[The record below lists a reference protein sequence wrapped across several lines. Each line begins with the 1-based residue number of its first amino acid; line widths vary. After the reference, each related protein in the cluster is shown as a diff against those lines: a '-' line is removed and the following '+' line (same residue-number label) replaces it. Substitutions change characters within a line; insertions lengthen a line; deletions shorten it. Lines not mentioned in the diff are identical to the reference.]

1 MVGVKR
7 KNYPSRKKNKAQRER
22 AIEYHSKENKS
33 SSTGRKKT
41 SDHGE
46 KKNSRS
52 KTRKSFDQGHKNR
65 NLKSRNRSGGSR
77 FKKSDLEP
85 SMMVNTTIKIKDD
98 KKCFQP
104 RAFYQLDISPKLQ
117 SRIKKTTEIQD
128 KTFEIVSQGESIIGI
143 ANTGT
148 GKTGA
153 FLIPIINRLINNK
166 NKNKTIV
173 LIPTRELAQQVD
185 QEFKSL
191 TKGLKIFSSC
201 FIGGTNVNKDINK
214 RVN

>member
-65 NLKSRNRSGGSR
+65 NLK
-77 FKKSDLEP
+77 
-85 SMMVNTTIKIKDD
+85 
-98 KKCFQP
+98 
-104 RAFYQLDISPKLQ
+104 
-117 SRIKKTTEIQD
+117 
-128 KTFEIVSQGESIIGI
+128 
-143 ANTGT
+143 
-148 GKTGA
+148 
-153 FLIPIINRLINNK
+153 
-166 NKNKTIV
+166 
-173 LIPTRELAQQVD
+173 
-185 QEFKSL
+185 
-191 TKGLKIFSSC
+191 
-201 FIGGTNVNKDINK
+201 
-214 RVN
+214 